1 MELLMRFA
9 YSALLYALIPTVLA
23 VAWYRFR
30 YHKGIIYSYP
40 LATTLHKQ
48 GVQSTHPHKKIRFL
62 LRFFTLLGLALLIAK
77 PQLIDPRSMVSVEG
91 IDIMLVLDISG
102 SMNMPHHAGDE
113 RSRIEVAKT
122 EAIRFIDKR
131 TNDAIGVVVFGN
143 DALSRCPLTVD
154 KSILKDIVREVDIGM
169 VNPEGTLVATSIV
182 TAANRLKQ
190 SKAKSKVMILLT
202 DGEPSDH
209 DMDPQAA
216 LAVAKQL
223 GIKIYTVGIGDDQ
236 DVWIDHPFYG
246 RIPIKTTLNKKL
258 LTLLAQETGG
268 MFFEAKNATDMRKIY
283 DTIDS
288 LEKTN
293 IQAPIFTNY
302 HDIFMPFL
310 ACLIGLTVLDTLLS
324 WVWFAL

>member
-1 MELLMRFA
+1 MDFLVRFA
-9 YSALLYALIPTVLA
+9 YSTLLYALIPTVLFI
-23 VAWYRFR
+23 AWYRLR
-30 YHKGIIYSYP
+30 YYKGVVYSYP
-40 LATTLHKQ
+40 LTSTLAKQ
-48 GVQSTHPHKKIRFL
+48 GAASTHPHKKIKFL
-62 LRFFTLLGLALLIAK
+62 TRLIMLLGLSLLIAK
-77 PQLIDPRSMVSVEG
+77 PQRVDPRSMISVEG

-102 SMNMPHHAGDE
+102 SMNMPHHAGDD

-131 TNDAIGVVVFGN
+131 VNDAIGIVVFGN

-154 KSILKDIVREVDIGM
+154 KSILKDIVRDVDIGL

-209 DMDPQAA
+209 DIDPHMA
-216 LAVAKQL
+216 LSIAKEL
-223 GIKIYTVGIGDDQ
+223 GIKIYTIGIGDDQ

-258 LTLLAQETGG
+258 LTMLAQETGG
-268 MFFEAKNATDMRKIY
+268 TFFEAKNAADMRKIY

-288 LEKTN
+288 LEKTK

-302 HDIFMPFL
+302 YDIFMPFL
-310 ACLIGLTVLDTLLS
+310 VSMIILALLDLFLS
-324 WVWFAL
+324 WLWFAL